1 MILRT
6 LLTASIWLLC
16 SVDGSPVPPIRNSI
30 AQQPHIHNKLLNAFP
45 VFTPVMSNTANPITP
60 TLNAITYLLNSPSAL
75 IELWNR
81 FIEGNLENLQTVREV
96 LSAFIQ
102 AIGYVVPKPTDVTQI
117 INLAANAASVQ
128 PNSTLPNIFVY
139 ALRLLI
145 GGINP
150 TTVQSSVEALTT
162 FNSMTNTNPSLPN
175 VSKDGDPRFS
185 VDEAILRA
193 AIYIP
198 STFVTLNASNIPA
211 IVMVPGT
218 AVPGGQTWAVGY
230 AKKFIQDRIANP
242 VWLNI
247 PTNTLQDAQVS
258 AEYVAYAIN
267 YISQYTGG
275 RNVSVIAFSQG
286 TINTQWALKYFPS
299 TQKVVSDY
307 IGISPDYR
315 GTVLAQVLCPGFPRR
330 PCPPSILQQF
340 DNSTFVRILRQNGGD
355 AEIVPTTTVY
365 SATDQ
370 IVQPQS
376 GPNASGFLLNA
387 SNNLIQELCPSQPA
401 GLIYTHEGLLYN
413 ALGYALAVDAITNE
427 GHANASRMLANNPN
441 ICLLPTIPGLTVDD
455 VVTLE
460 SVAITAVLNIVT
472 YFPKQFDELPIRGY
486 ATY

>member
-1 MILRT
+1 MMILT
-6 LLTASIWLLC
+6 LRLGMRFRPLLIVLIGILSYAHAS
-16 SVDGSPVPPIRNSI
+16 PI
-30 AQQPHIHNKLLNAFP
+30 
-45 VFTPVMSNTANPITP
+45 PITLNSVV
-60 TLNAITYLLNSPSAL
+60 TQNAITNLLNSPSTL

-81 FIEGNLENLQTVREV
+81 IIDGNVENLRTAKQV
-96 LSAFIQ
+96 LIAFIQ
-102 AIGYVVPKPTDVTQI
+102 AIGYVVPKPTDITQI
-117 INLAANAASVQ
+117 INLAATAANVQ

-139 ALRLLI
+139 ALRLLL

-150 TTVQSSVEALTT
+150 TTVQTSVEALTT

-175 VSKDGDPRFS
+175 VIKDSDPRFS
-185 VDEAILRA
+185 VEESILRA

-198 STFVTLNASNIPA
+198 STFVTLNASNISA

-230 AKKFIQDRIANP
+230 AKKFIQDGIANP

-267 YISQYTGG
+267 YMFQYTGG

-286 TINTQWALKYFPS
+286 TLNTQWALKYFTS
-299 TQKVVSDY
+299 TRKLVSDY

-315 GTVLAQVLCPGFPRR
+315 GTVLAQVLCPGFPRL
-330 PCPPSILQQF
+330 PCSPSVLQQF

-355 AEIVPTTTVY
+355 SEIVPTTTVY

-376 GPNASGFLLNA
+376 GPSASGLLFNA
-387 SNNLIQELCPSQPA
+387 SNNLIQKLCPSQPA

-427 GHANASRMLANNPN
+427 GHADASRMLVNKPN
-441 ICLLPTIPGLTVDD
+441 ICLLLTIPGLTVDD
-455 VVTLE
+455 VITLE
-460 SVAITAVLNIVT
+460 SVAITAALNIAT
-472 YFPKQFDELPIRGY
+472 AFPKQFNEPPIKSY